1 MATDNATP
9 TLDARHSDRVLALV
23 MIVIA
28 TGAIVFSR
36 DMSVMAGI
44 FPRTIAGLLLVFSVA
59 LLVKSLVAPPRRARP
74 EPGSVGRRLGL
85 IAVMLAW
92 SFALKWLG
100 FVVAS
105 VASAALLAGLAHY
118 HAWTLRRAIG
128 YSLALA
134 LIIGGFYIL
143 FAIVLNVPLP
153 AGLLWRHF

>member
-1 MATDNATP
+1 MATDNDTP
-9 TLDARHSDRVLALV
+9 TLDARPSDRILAVV

-28 TGAIVFSR
+28 SGALVFSR
-36 DMSVMAGI
+36 DMSIMAGV
-44 FPRTIAGLLLVFSVA
+44 FPRTIAVLLLMFSVV
-59 LLVKSLVAPPRRARP
+59 LLVKSLVAHPRRVRP

-85 IAVMLAW
+85 IAVLLVW
-92 SFALKWLG
+92 SLALKWLG
-100 FVVAS
+100 FLLAS